1 MADDA
6 PRRKKIQEVDKD
18 IDAFLDSVMLDD
30 IDAAVDARLDAE
42 IADEASGPI
51 LPPRAQLTGAK
62 DSVKYCRFVLRG
74 EKCPF
79 GAKCHYKH
87 FAANPSGA
95 AQAQEADLERVA
107 LTCALCQQILRSP
120 VTLACGHTFDRECLQ
135 KISRQPRCPIDQ
147 QAFTT
152 PLPEVDFTLR
162 AYIDSRLP
170 ASKPVV
176 VMPTSGQINAPNAA
190 EEIHVQFEAAQDLTI
205 GRDLAATADQG
216 APEARG
222 SISGPESLRLAFM
235 LAIAIFVVVVAMSWS
250 STAQA

>member
-1 MADDA
+1 MGEDV
-6 PRRKKIQEVDKD
+6 RRKIQEVDKEV
-18 IDAFLDSVMLDD
+18 DAFLDSVMLAD

-42 IADEASGPI
+42 ILDEASGPI
-51 LPPRAQLTGAK
+51 VPSSKAELSGAR

-79 GAKCHYKH
+79 GAKCHYRH

-107 LTCALCQQILRSP
+107 LTCALCQQLLRSP

-147 QAFTT
+147 QAFAL

-162 AYIDSRLP
+162 AYIDSRFP
-170 ASKPVV
+170 ASKPADDV
-176 VMPTSGQINAPNAA
+176 PAA
-190 EEIHVQFEAAQDLTI
+190 ERVSVSSIVEQMHVQAEAST
-205 GRDLAATADQG
+205 GRDGDATIEEDGREVKDEGLVPENQRAGLA
-216 APEARG
+216 
-222 SISGPESLRLAFM
+222 
-235 LAIAIFVVVVAMSWS
+235 LAIAIVVIIMALVWAR
-250 STAQA
+250 STQA